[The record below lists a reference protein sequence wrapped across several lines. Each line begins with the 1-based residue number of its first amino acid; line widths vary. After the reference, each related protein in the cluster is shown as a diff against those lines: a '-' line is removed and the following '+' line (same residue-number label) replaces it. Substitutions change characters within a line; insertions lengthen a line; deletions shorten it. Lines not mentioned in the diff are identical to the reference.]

1 LPKGTKSKKDK
12 LPGVSPELRTNN
24 IKSLNKMKAS
34 DVLVRPVI
42 TEKVNL
48 QMERSGRYT
57 FVVGHSA
64 NKLEIKKA
72 VESFYGV
79 RVADVNTI
87 VVPAKNKSR
96 FTKAGLLTGRKPSY
110 KKAVVTLAE
119 GETIDL
125 FTA

>member
-1 LPKGTKSKKDK
+1 MK
-12 LPGVSPELRTNN
+12 LSE
-24 IKSLNKMKAS
+24 
-34 DVLVRPVI
+34 VLIRPVI
-42 TEKVNL
+42 TEKVNS

-57 FVVGHSA
+57 FVVGRLA

-72 VESFYGV
+72 VEDFYGV

-96 FTKAGLLTGRKPSY
+96 FTKAGLLTGRKSAY

-119 GETIDL
+119 GDSIDL

>member
-1 LPKGTKSKKDK
+1 
-12 LPGVSPELRTNN
+12 
-24 IKSLNKMKAS
+24 MKAS
-34 DVLVRPVI
+34 EVLVRPVT

-72 VESFYGV
+72 VETFYGV
-79 RVADVNTI
+79 RVANVNTI

-119 GETIDL
+119 GDTIDL

>member
-1 LPKGTKSKKDK
+1 
-12 LPGVSPELRTNN
+12 
-24 IKSLNKMKAS
+24 MKAS

-79 RVADVNTI
+79 RVANVNTI